1 MKQLFTLAVLAIT
14 LLGGLT
20 QVSAQTTYNKDQHN
34 YIVLTRKIPQLKAIL
49 LAAEELST
57 ADGEAFG
64 EFHVVICGETVKGL
78 TDMDQIQP
86 FLDMAQSE
94 KIKLLACG
102 FSLKKF
108 GVDATKLPKEMGV
121 VDNGILYNFELQKDG
136 FLSIT
141 L

>member
-1 MKQLFTLAVLAIT
+1 MKKIFMVTLVAIT
-14 LLGGLT
+14 FLTGLS
-20 QVSAQTTYNKDQHN
+20 QVSAQTTYNKDQNN

-49 LAAEELST
+49 LAAD
-57 ADGEAFG
+57 DGAKFG

-78 TDMDQIQP
+78 TDMKQMQP
-86 FLDMAQSE
+86 FLDLAKSE
-94 KIKLLACG
+94 KVKLLACG

-108 GVDATKLPKEMGV
+108 GVDATKLPKEMGIV
-121 VDNGILYNFELQKDG
+121 ANGILYDFNLQKDG

>member
-1 MKQLFTLAVLAIT
+1 MKQLITLAVMAIT
-14 LLGGLT
+14 LFGGLT
-20 QVSAQTTYNKDQHN
+20 EVSAQTTYNKEQNN

-49 LAAEELST
+49 SAADELATS
-57 ADGEAFG
+57 DGDKFG

-78 TDMDQIQP
+78 TDMEQMQP
-86 FLDMAQSE
+86 FLDMAKSE
-94 KIKLLACG
+94 KIKLFGCG

-121 VDNGILYNFELQKDG
+121 VDNGILYNFNLQKDG

>member
-1 MKQLFTLAVLAIT
+1 MKKLFMVALVAIT
-14 LLGGLT
+14 FLTGLS
-20 QVSAQTTYNKDQHN
+20 QVSAQSTYNKDQNN

-49 LAAEELST
+49 LAADQLAT
-57 ADGEAFG
+57 NDGAQFG

-78 TDMDQIQP
+78 TDIAQMQP
-86 FLDMAQSE
+86 FLDLAKSE

-121 VDNGILYNFELQKDG
+121 VANGILYNFNLQKDG

>member
-1 MKQLFTLAVLAIT
+1 MKHVFTLALWAIT

-20 QVSAQTTYNKDQHN
+20 EVSAQTTYNQEQNN

-49 LAAEELST
+49 LAAEEL
-57 ADGEAFG
+57 AAEDGAQFG

-78 TDMDQIQP
+78 TDIEQMQP
-86 FLDMAQSE
+86 FLDMAKSE
-94 KIKLLACG
+94 KIKLLGCG

-108 GVDATKLPKEMGV
+108 GVDASKLPKEMDV
-121 VDNGILYNFELQKDG
+121 VDNGILYNFKLQKDG

>member
-1 MKQLFTLAVLAIT
+1 MKKLFTIAFMAIT

-20 QVSAQTTYNKDQHN
+20 QVSAQSTYNKDQNN

-49 LAAEELST
+49 LAADQLA
-57 ADGEAFG
+57 ADDGAQFG

-78 TDMDQIQP
+78 TYMEQMQP
-86 FLDMAQSE
+86 FLDLAKSE

-121 VDNGILYNFELQKDG
+121 VANGILYNFNIQKDG

>member
-1 MKQLFTLAVLAIT
+1 MKHVFTLALWAIT

-20 QVSAQTTYNKDQHN
+20 EVSAQTTYNQEQHN

-49 LAAEELST
+49 LAAEEL
-57 ADGEAFG
+57 AAEDGDQFG

-78 TDMDQIQP
+78 TDIEQMQP
-86 FLDMAQSE
+86 FLDMAKSE
-94 KIKLLACG
+94 KIKLLGCG

-108 GVDATKLPKEMGV
+108 GVDASKLPKEMDV
-121 VDNGILYNFELQKDG
+121 VDNGILYNFKLQKDG

>member
-1 MKQLFTLAVLAIT
+1 MKKLFTVALVAMT
-14 LLGGLT
+14 FMTGLS
-20 QVSAQTTYNKDQHN
+20 QVSAQTTYNKEQHN

-49 LAAEELST
+49 LAADQLAT
-57 ADGEAFG
+57 NDGAQFG
-64 EFHVVICGETVKGL
+64 EFHVVICGQTVTDLTNLET
-78 TDMDQIQP
+78 MQP
-86 FLDMAQSE
+86 YLDMS
-94 KIKLLACG
+94 KNKNIKLLACG

-121 VDNGILYNFELQKDG
+121 VENGILYGFNLQKDG